1 MKRRQFLQGISG
13 LTGAVALGACG
24 SSSSTGS
31 PSGSGEGNS
40 SSPDAGSPPVTT
52 PVTAPAGPPNDDAS
66 VSTALP
72 AWLASA
78 PVNAWYAIPG
88 TVHAGSP
95 AAPTDDPMDPYCFSN
110 RRLSYSGMALRDT
123 ELVLAACGG
132 HSDYDGNEVTSL
144 DLQEDTPTWQLRSA
158 ATPAA
163 QIVMDMAYYG
173 DGHPSSRHTYWSHH
187 WSTTKNRVMLHRSR
201 FVWGSGISFDDS
213 NGFDLAANAWDP
225 AGTHAHGYD
234 AACVDADDNVWAPS
248 GYDLYKWTA
257 ATDTWEKRSTAATPY
272 GYPICFDAKRGFLFA
287 FCWGDGEADGMG
299 VVASKITDDGTVQT
313 PITFNPSMGLT
324 QLQADAPYYAGME
337 YDPVHDQYLFYDGHA
352 GNGRVY
358 VITPNDGTVWDI
370 DVLALAPGTA
380 TPPPVDVTCNRF
392 RYVARLKGFVLM
404 AVGSDN
410 VYFLRTA

>member
-1 MKRRQFLQGISG
+1 MQGFSG
-13 LTGAVALGACG
+13 LAGAMALGACG
-24 SSSSTGS
+24 SSSSPS
-31 PSGSGEGNS
+31 PAAPNS
-40 SSPDAGSPPVTT
+40 SDDAGSSADGAGGGTSGASPPVTT
-52 PVTAPAGPPNDDAS
+52 PAGPPNDDAS
-66 VSTALP
+66 VSATLP
-72 AWLASA
+72 AWLAVA
-78 PVNAWYAIPG
+78 TLDEWYAIPG

-132 HSDYDGNEVTSL
+132 HGDYSGNEVTSL

-158 ATPAA
+158 ATPTA
-163 QIVMDMAYYG
+163 QVVADMAYYG
-173 DGHPSSRHTYWSHH
+173 DGHPSARHTYWSHH
-187 WSTTKNRVMLHRSR
+187 WSSTRNRVMLHRSR

-213 NGFDLAANAWDP
+213 NGFDLAASAWDP
-225 AGTHAHGYD
+225 AHTYAHGYD

-257 ATDTWEKRSTAATPY
+257 ATDTWEKTLTSATTF
-272 GYPICFDAKRGFLFA
+272 GYPICFDPKRGFLFA

-299 VVASKITDDGTVQT
+299 VVASKITADGTVQT
-313 PITFNPSMGLT
+313 PITFNPSAGLT
-324 QLQADAPYYAGME
+324 QFQADAPYYAGME
-337 YDPVHDQYLFYDGHA
+337 YDPVNDNYVFYDGHV

-358 VITPNDGTVWDI
+358 VITPNDRTVWDI
-370 DVLALAPGTA
+370 AVLPLGPDSA

-404 AVGSDN
+404 AIGSDN